1 MNSLNETKRI
11 LSRHRDELE
20 RKFGVKKIGIFG
32 SYANGE
38 SKKSSDLD
46 LLVELKTPIGLF
58 KFMDLEDYLEKL
70 LGVKVDL
77 VTRKALKPH
86 IGKAILKELVPV

>member
-1 MNSLNETKRI
+1 MKSLNDTKRI
-11 LSRHRDELE
+11 LSCHRDELE
-20 RKFGVKKIGIFG
+20 KKFGVSKIGIFG
-32 SYANGE
+32 SYVNGE
-38 SKKSSDLD
+38 PKKSSDLD
-46 LLVELKTPIGLF
+46 LLVEFNTPIGLF

-70 LGVKVDL
+70 LGIKVDL

>member
-1 MNSLNETKRI
+1 MKSLNDAKMI
-11 LSRHRDELE
+11 LSRHKDELE
-20 RKFGVKKIGIFG
+20 KKFGVKKIGIFG

-38 SKKSSDLD
+38 PKKSSDLD
-46 LLVELKTPIGLF
+46 LLVEFKTPIGLF

-70 LGVKVDL
+70 LGLKVDL

>member
-1 MNSLNETKRI
+1 MKSLNDTKRI

-20 RKFGVKKIGIFG
+20 KKFGVIKIGIFG

-38 SKKSSDLD
+38 PKKSSDLD
-46 LLVELKTPIGLF
+46 LLVEFKTPIGLF

-70 LGVKVDL
+70 LGLKVDL